1 MMRWRRRPE
10 VIDYFSPQKWE
21 VNACFMWSSYS
32 VVEFIDNQPC
42 WLNKNEWHPHHRRIM
57 DPRWLHVPITYR
69 MWNAAQTI
77 SSWNRLNLVS
87 SLSQSGLCL
96 LNVLLELGLINI
108 RICFLEVLTDSEF
121 WILLSSVFHSITV
134 YGKK

>member
-1 MMRWRRRPE
+1 
-10 VIDYFSPQKWE
+10 
-21 VNACFMWSSYS
+21 
-32 VVEFIDNQPC
+32 
-42 WLNKNEWHPHHRRIM
+42 
-57 DPRWLHVPITYR
+57 
-69 MWNAAQTI
+69 MWNAAQTL